1 MMTDSVAEDVAGAIT
16 EAEAVEAEH
25 KHSTE
30 TWWNVSGVIN
40 LDTAN
45 MSFQL

>member
-1 MMTDSVAEDVAGAIT
+1 MMTDSVAEDVAGTIT
-16 EAEAVEAEH
+16 EAEAVGAEH

-40 LDTAN
+40 LDTTN
-45 MSFQL
+45 MSVQV